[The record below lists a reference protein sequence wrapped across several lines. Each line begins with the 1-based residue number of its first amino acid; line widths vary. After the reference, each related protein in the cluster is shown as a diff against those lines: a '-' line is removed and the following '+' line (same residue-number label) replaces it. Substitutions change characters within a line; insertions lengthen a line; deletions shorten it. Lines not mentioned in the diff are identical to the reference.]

1 MTSNGWTT
9 WDLIYMCVNCILQN
23 LVQMEIELHFVFIFD
38 NFSKETLQLHICK
51 LSLTQ
56 DWSSYGMHGLFFQ
69 DSTTHWNIKDA
80 FE

>member
-1 MTSNGWTT
+1 
-9 WDLIYMCVNCILQN
+9 
-23 LVQMEIELHFVFIFD
+23 MEIELHFVFIFD